1 MTKHPPDRYTC
12 EEMFRRLDDYLDR
25 ELSPEE
31 TRIVE
36 AHLEICA
43 LCATEFAF
51 EAGVLKEVRNKLR
64 RIEVPASL
72 RDKVGRAIRGGRS
85 KPASE

>member
-1 MTKHPPDRYTC
+1 MSRRPPDRYSC

-25 ELSPEE
+25 ELSAEE
-31 TRIVE
+31 TRVVE

-43 LCATEFAF
+43 LCATEYAF
-51 EAGVLKEVRNKLR
+51 EAGMLREVKKKLR

-72 RDKVGRAIRGGRS
+72 RDKVGRAIREGRG
-85 KPASE
+85 KPAGD

>member
-1 MTKHPPDRYTC
+1 VTTRPPDRYTC

-25 ELSPEE
+25 ELTPDE

-51 EAGVLKEVRNKLR
+51 EAGVLKDVRRKLR
-64 RIEVPASL
+64 HIEVPSSL
-72 RDKVGRAIRGGRS
+72 RDKVARAIRGGS
-85 KPASE
+85 DKPTGE

>member
-1 MTKHPPDRYTC
+1 MKAKPPDRYTC

-31 TRIVE
+31 ARMVK
-36 AHLEICA
+36 AHLETCA

-51 EAGVLKEVRNKLR
+51 EAGVLEDLRSKLR
-64 RIEVPASL
+64 RIEVPGSL
-72 RDKVGRAIRGGRS
+72 RDKVGRAIREGRGD
-85 KPASE
+85 PAGE

>member
-31 TRIVE
+31 TRSVE

-51 EAGVLKEVRNKLR
+51 EAGVLKEVRKKLR

-72 RDKVGRAIRGGRS
+72 RDKVGRAIREGQS
-85 KPASE
+85 KPAGE

>member
-1 MTKHPPDRYTC
+1 MSKHPPDRYTC

-25 ELSPEE
+25 ELTPEE

-43 LCATEFAF
+43 LCATEYAF
-51 EAGVLKEVRNKLR
+51 EAGMLRDVKRKLR
-64 RIEVPASL
+64 HIEVPASL
-72 RDKVGRAIRGGRS
+72 RDKVGRAIREGS
-85 KPASE
+85 AKPASE